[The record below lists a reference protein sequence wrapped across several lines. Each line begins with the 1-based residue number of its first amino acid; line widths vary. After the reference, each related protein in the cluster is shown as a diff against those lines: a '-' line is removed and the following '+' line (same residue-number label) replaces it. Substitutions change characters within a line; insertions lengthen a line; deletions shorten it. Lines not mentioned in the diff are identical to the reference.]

1 MAETRL
7 THDPSDLASNCF
19 VCEPGN
25 GQGLQ
30 LEIFHD
36 DEREV
41 VTAELRLGE
50 AFSGTPRVVHG
61 GVTLAVLDELQ
72 SWAVVALAGK
82 DADAVRTRVEFREPV
97 DVGATYTAE
106 AEVVS
111 VSDEVV
117 ETVGRILDE
126 SGDVHVEGVSTYYVR
141 DPDDGG

>member
-7 THDPSDLASNCF
+7 THDPSEPPSNCF

-25 GQGLQ
+25 GHGLQ

-41 VTAELRLGE
+41 VTTELRLDD

-97 DVGATYTAE
+97 DVGASYTAE
-106 AEVVS
+106 AEVVT

-117 ETVGRILDE
+117 ETVGRILDA